1 MKVCQNCKIWG
12 QKTYILW
19 KKYFFRIST
28 KCFLHFKKNKYWVC
42 TFKVGYPLKIDYAA
56 GQYVTGSENCLTLC
70 PSSIWKGATYRE
82 RDDDKKC
89 WCLRPSA
96 TKNTGITDDDKSAY
110 QTCYHEGNLNE
121 TVF

>member
-1 MKVCQNCKIWG
+1 MILNDATQKVMFVWD
-12 QKTYILW
+12 KTI
-19 KKYFFRIST
+19 F
-28 KCFLHFKKNKYWVC
+28 CA
-42 TFKVGYPLKIDYAA
+42 FKVGYPLNIDYAA
-56 GQYVTGSENCLTLC
+56 GQDVTGSEKCLTLC

-96 TKNTGITDDDKSAY
+96 TNNTGITDDENSEY